1 MVGSTWGRRVDRGDR
16 GEGEASRWQSRMK
29 GVELEGANWR
39 EAWNLLRMSLPK
51 IAVGHCGV
59 AKKE

>member
-1 MVGSTWGRRVDRGDR
+1 
-16 GEGEASRWQSRMK
+16 MK

-51 IAVGHCGV
+51 IAGEHCGIT
-59 AKKE
+59 KKE